1 MTAQAQPQP
10 YGRGHRALEIASIAF
25 VFLALGW
32 LTLRMC
38 HAVDGARQI
47 LYVAATAV
55 TGYLVADFMS
65 GVVHWAG
72 DTIGDQNTPI
82 FGANF
87 VTPFRY
93 HHIDPKDITRHDFV
107 ETNGN
112 NCIVIAPIL
121 AVLLL
126 VTPTTTGWFFYAC
139 AVMAFTSC
147 FVLCT
152 NQFHKWAHEDH
163 PARWVARA
171 AERRPHPFARAPLHP
186 PRLAAGQILL
196 HHRRLDESAA
206 RQDRL
211 LPDLRD
217 DRRSGRP
224 RRRPPGLS
232 RRRQRQPRVASAI
245 PICPSSRGRG
255 SGTARAGSAGGS
267 G

>member
-1 MTAQAQPQP
+1 MTAHAQPQP

-32 LTLRMC
+32 LALRVC
-38 HAVDGARQI
+38 HALDSARQI
-47 LYVAATAV
+47 VYVATTAV
-55 TGYLVADFMS
+55 SGYLVADFLS

-126 VTPTTTGWFFYAC
+126 VTPRSAGWFFYAC

-147 FVLCT
+147 FILCT

-163 PARWVARA
+163 PGRWVRA
-171 AERRPHPFARAPLHP
+171 M
-186 PRLAAGQILL
+186 Q
-196 HHRRLDESAA
+196 
-206 RQDRL
+206 
-211 LPDLRD
+211 
-217 DRRSGRP
+217 
-224 RRRPPGLS
+224 
-232 RRRQRQPRVASAI
+232 
-245 PICPSSRGRG
+245 
-255 SGTARAGSAGGS
+255 SAGLILSPEHHSIHHASPQDKSYCITVGWMNPLLDKI
-267 G
+267 GFFRICETIIGRVIPGAVRPG